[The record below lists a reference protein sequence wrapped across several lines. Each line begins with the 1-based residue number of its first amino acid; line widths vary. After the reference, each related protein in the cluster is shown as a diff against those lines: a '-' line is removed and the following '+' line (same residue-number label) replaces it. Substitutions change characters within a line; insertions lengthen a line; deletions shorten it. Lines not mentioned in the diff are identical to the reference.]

1 MSTDEELAGCQA
13 AREWVSAYRDGEV
26 LDDAEAARHLE
37 TCIACG
43 SWLQALD
50 GLTGRLRLRPAEP
63 PDLVGP
69 ALAAWQEAAAGHRH
83 RRMAAGRALLWA
95 AAVTG
100 LVLAASRL
108 VGIPPLS
115 ARVSAHA
122 GRELAALEAALAV
135 GFTLAA
141 WRPRRHAG
149 GLLWVAVTAAGLTL
163 LGSGADVLAG
173 RSQLGGEVAHLPLL
187 AGALGLLLI
196 RLSGPRRMFRMA
208 SAPEGSPASGR
219 HLPPDPA
226 TGWPAQ
232 R

>member
-1 MSTDEELAGCQA
+1 VSTDEELARCQG
-13 AREWVSAYRDGEV
+13 ARDWVSAYRDGEV
-26 LDDAEAARHLE
+26 LDDAEAAWHLE
-37 TCIACG
+37 TCLACG

-50 GLTGRLRLRPAEP
+50 GLTGRLRLRPAEQ

-69 ALAAWQEAAAGHRH
+69 ALAAWRERAVGHRH

-115 ARVSAHA
+115 ERISAHA

-141 WRPRRHAG
+141 WRPGRHAG
-149 GLLWVAVTAAGLTL
+149 GLLWVALTAAGLTL
-163 LGSGADVLAG
+163 LGSGADLLTG
-173 RSQLGGEVAHLPLL
+173 RSHIGGEVAHLPLL
-187 AGALGLLLI
+187 AGALGLLLT
-196 RLSGPRRMFRMA
+196 RPSRPRRMARMA
-208 SAPEGSPASGR
+208 PAPDGPPAPRR
-219 HLPPDPA
+219 HPPPNPA

>member
-1 MSTDEELAGCQA
+1 MPTDKELAGCQA
-13 AREWVSAYRDGEV
+13 AREWASAHRDGEAF
-26 LDDAEAARHLE
+26 DDAAAAGHLE
-37 TCIACG
+37 TCAACG
-43 SWLQALD
+43 SWLQTLD
-50 GLTGRLRLRPAEP
+50 GLTGRLRLRPAEQ

-69 ALAAWQEAAAGHRH
+69 ALAAWHETAAGHR
-83 RRMAAGRALLWA
+83 RRWMAAGRALLWA

-100 LVLAASRL
+100 LMLAASRL
-108 VGIPPLS
+108 VGIPPVS
-115 ARVSAHA
+115 ERISAHA

-149 GLLWVAVTAAGLTL
+149 GLLWVGLTAAGLTL

-173 RSQLGGEVAHLPLL
+173 RSHLGGEVAHLPQL

-196 RLSGPRRMFRMA
+196 RAGGPRRRFWA
-208 SAPEGSPASGR
+208 AAPDGPPAPGR
-219 HLPPDPA
+219 QLPPDPA

-232 R
+232 H